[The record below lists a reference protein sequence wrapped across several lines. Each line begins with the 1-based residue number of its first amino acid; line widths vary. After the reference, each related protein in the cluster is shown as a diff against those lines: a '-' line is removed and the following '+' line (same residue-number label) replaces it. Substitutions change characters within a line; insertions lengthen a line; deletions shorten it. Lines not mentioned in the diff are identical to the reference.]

1 MSCNCKRARE
11 IEEKYGEEQEESLFW
26 KGYRFLWKIIFNLIL
41 IVLAIIVTPIII
53 FMVLYNIVVGREN
66 ILMLPKQLRKYLE

>member
-26 KGYRFLWKIIFNLIL
+26 KGYRFLWKIIFNLIF
-41 IVLAIIVTPIII
+41 IVLAIIITPIII
-53 FMVLYNIVVGREN
+53 LMVLYNIVVGREN

>member
-26 KGYRFLWKIIFNLIL
+26 KGYRFLWKIIFNLIF
-41 IVLAIIVTPIII
+41 IVLAIIITPIII
-53 FMVLYNIVVGREN
+53 LMVLYNIVFGREN
-66 ILMLPKQLRKYLE
+66 VLILPKQMRKYLE

>member
-11 IEEKYGEEQEESLFW
+11 IEEKYGEEQEENLFW
-26 KGYRFLWKIIFNLIL
+26 KGYRFLWRIIFALIL